1 MASCGWTHRY
11 GSPAQGHT
19 AVEREGYPE
28 CGLLLSPG
36 LHFGSQG
43 ACCFLGGLK
52 VKPKKGIILVHLSVF
67 ALWWVFLAVEY
78 DASQT
83 AVLRF
88 RQ

>member
-1 MASCGWTHRY
+1 MAAPPRDT
-11 GSPAQGHT
+11 
-19 AVEREGYPE
+19 
-28 CGLLLSPG
+28 LLSSERATLSVG
-36 LHFGSQG
+36 LCCHLDFILEVMG